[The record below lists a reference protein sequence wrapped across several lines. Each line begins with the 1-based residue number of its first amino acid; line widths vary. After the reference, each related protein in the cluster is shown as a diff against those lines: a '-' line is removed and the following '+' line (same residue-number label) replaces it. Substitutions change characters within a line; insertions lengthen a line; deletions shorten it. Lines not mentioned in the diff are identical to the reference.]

1 MQFTFSEIIAQ
12 LNGSRNLAVT
22 NFAYEIV
29 RAKVIPSDYFLA
41 TILPEEEHPDYV
53 TGQGHITIYP
63 TMINQAAMDSPF
75 TPLGVMTSEMFQE
88 NTIKLGGE
96 MFFTEKDMR
105 DLQALEKSII
115 TTGFARGL
123 SNSQINGGLVVNPQ
137 TGLADG
143 KTVNGLRLN
152 ALIGMTLAMAKAHFD
167 RREWMRSKALFYNA
181 LDWEFNGLPAKVKY
195 KIPTGNFLTPR
206 SSSDAYNASSSKFWT
221 DIRTLYTKLNNFILV
236 MNQNTYNAIIGQSAN
251 NISITADS
259 GMVKTIVQ
267 WNSQAVRQPNDFRN
281 TQTIYVYNKSGT
293 HFDPTTKIMSAV
305 PFVPD
310 GLILAVGEAVFEG
323 IQLTQG
329 SVDDPTLKYRAGYT
343 HIAPTVESGSQMGT
357 WAKIYTPEAK
367 PMQVLGETA
376 GNTLPMI
383 TNGKRICVLETT
395 IS

>member
-1 MQFTFSEIIAQ
+1 MQFTFNEIIAQ

-22 NFAYEIV
+22 NFAFEIV

-41 TILPEEEHPDYV
+41 TILPEELHPDYV

-75 TPLGVMTSEMFQE
+75 TPLGVMTSEMLQE

-123 SNSQINGGLVVNPQ
+123 TPAQINGGLTVNKD
-137 TGLADG
+137 TGMGDG
-143 KTVNGLRLN
+143 GTVNGLRLN

-167 RREWMRSKALFYNA
+167 RREWMRAQALFYNG
-181 LDWEFNGLPAKVKY
+181 LDWTFNGLPAKVTY
-195 KIPTGNFLTPR
+195 KIPTSNYLAERT
-206 SSSDAYNASSSKFWT
+206 SSEAYNASSSKFWT
-221 DIRTLYTKLNNFILV
+221 DVRTLYTKLNNFVLV
-236 MNQNTYNAIIGQSAN
+236 MNQNTYNAIIGQPAN
-251 NISITADS
+251 NISITAEN

-293 HFDPTTKIMSAV
+293 HFDPTTKEMTAI

-343 HIAPTVESGSQMGT
+343 HIAPTVESGGQMGT
-357 WAKIYTPEAK
+357 WARIYTPEAK
-367 PMQVLGETA
+367 AMQVLGETA

-383 TNGKRICVLETT
+383 TNGKRICRLKTT